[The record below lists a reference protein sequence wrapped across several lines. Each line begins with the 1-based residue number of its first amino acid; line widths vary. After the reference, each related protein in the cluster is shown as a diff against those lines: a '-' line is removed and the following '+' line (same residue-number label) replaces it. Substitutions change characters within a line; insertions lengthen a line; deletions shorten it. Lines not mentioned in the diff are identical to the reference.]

1 MSKVIFR
8 DKHVQFKPAVKN
20 VSLQSFRGFQDL
32 SVGLDDR
39 LTVFISRNGGGKT
52 TVLDAVWEGLRYIKK
67 EIFKENAPKSSL
79 TRLDVK
85 NGSEGSEIAL
95 AIQLDYQWYEQ
106 LEDGDGQ
113 VENVLK
119 PKKTD
124 LRIISTGNVEAGFHT
139 SIDTIS
145 APGDDLKEIRS
156 YLERYFTR
164 KDSKPVFRYYR
175 GDDAKG
181 YDGAINTADLTTW
194 LDRRQKVLLQGTN
207 KKLELQAGW
216 LREAVSSI
224 LSDEEVVY
232 LDLQVAYQEDGDYLS
247 IRKQGGAETGENL
260 AIAQL
265 SSGEQSLLKMV
276 AGLAIS
282 LLEANPSQSESF
294 NPLKEGFGIVL
305 IDEVGIHLHPGWQ
318 RRVLPSLQ
326 EIFPN
331 VQFVV
336 STHSPLVLS
345 GIKRSQGRL
354 IRDFQVSSIG
364 PVEGRDASSILE
376 EEFGEEERP
385 KEYQEKLERFYQ
397 LLEKNRNE
405 AEFLLKELK
414 QIWGEKDE
422 EIIRAESY
430 LEIF

>member
-8 DKHVQFKPAVKN
+8 DKHVQFRPAVKN
-20 VSLQSFRGFQDL
+20 VSLQNFRGFQNISIDM
-32 SVGLDDR
+32 DDK

-52 TVLDAVWEGLRYIKK
+52 TVLDAIWEGLRHIKK
-67 EIFKENAPKSSL
+67 DIFKEKVPKSSL
-79 TRLDVK
+79 TSLDVK

-95 AIQLDYQWYEQ
+95 TIQLDYQWYEQ
-106 LEDGDGQ
+106 LEDGGGQ
-113 VENVLK
+113 VENVLR
-119 PKKTD
+119 PNESE
-124 LRIISTGNVEAGFHT
+124 LRIISTGNIEAGFHT
-139 SIDTIS
+139 STRS
-145 APGDDLKEIRS
+145 APGDDLKEIKG
-156 YLERYFTR
+156 YLERYFTK

-175 GDDAKG
+175 GSDANG
-181 YDGAINTADLTTW
+181 YDGAINTAELSAW
-194 LDRRQKVLLQGTN
+194 VDRRQKVLLQGTN
-207 KKLELQAGW
+207 KKFKLQVDW

-224 LSDEEVVY
+224 LSDEEVAY
-232 LDLQVAYQEDGDYLS
+232 LDLQVVYQEDGDYLS
-247 IRKQGGAETGENL
+247 IEKREEGQTEENL

-265 SSGEQSLLKMV
+265 SSGEQTLLKM
-276 AGLAIS
+276 AADLAIS
-282 LLEANPSQSESF
+282 LIEANPSQSESF
-294 NPLKEGFGIVL
+294 NPLKEGFGIAL

-318 RRVLPSLQ
+318 RGVLPKLQ
-326 EIFPN
+326 EVFPN

-345 GIKRSQGRL
+345 DIKRTQGRL
-354 IRDFQVSSIG
+354 IHDFQVSGIG

-397 LLEKNRNE
+397 LLDKNRNE

-414 QIWGEKDE
+414 QIWGEKDD